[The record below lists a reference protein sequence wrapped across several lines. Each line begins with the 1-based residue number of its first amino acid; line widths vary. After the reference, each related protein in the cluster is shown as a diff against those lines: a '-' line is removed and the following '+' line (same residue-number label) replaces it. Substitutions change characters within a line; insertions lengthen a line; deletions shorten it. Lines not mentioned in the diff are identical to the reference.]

1 MKLPIIIHSMASAM
15 SDFFESVEEH
25 KEPFWV
31 KYPNR
36 VCRMKHNN
44 SKTTAKPKHPA
55 KLDAIKENKIKLQE
69 KLIGVDSIYQ
79 YAILSV

>member
-44 SKTTAKPKHPA
+44 SKTQASREA
-55 KLDAIKENKIKLQE
+55 RRNKRKQN
-69 KLIGVDSIYQ
+69 KVARKANRG
-79 YAILSV
+79 